1 MYNPEDKPH
10 VFNKVST
17 SCLNDMPHWKTKI
30 TKRNTMVK
38 RADGQC
44 NTVTTKYFTEK
55 THSKQAQEGWKIYK
69 DIRNSS

>member
-1 MYNPEDKPH
+1 
-10 VFNKVST
+10 
-17 SCLNDMPHWKTKI
+17 
-30 TKRNTMVK
+30 MVK

-55 THSKQAQEGWKIYK
+55 THSKQAQEGWKISK